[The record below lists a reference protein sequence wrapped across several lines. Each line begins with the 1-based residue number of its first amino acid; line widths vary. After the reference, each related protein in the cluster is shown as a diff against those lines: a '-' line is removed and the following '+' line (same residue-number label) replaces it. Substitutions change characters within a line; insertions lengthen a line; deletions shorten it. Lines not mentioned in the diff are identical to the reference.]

1 MSLRFRRGDLEAGED
16 EEEENREGEGMKLLK
31 EFCKH
36 IWAVPPRRESC
47 RERISKF
54 LRRRI
59 FPRSLTSSEDRR
71 ITKQPIH
78 LLKLFRAQIVGRLVI
93 SPNHSRTN
101 WYRYHQSCDGA

>member
-36 IWAVPPRRESC
+36 IWAVPHRRESC

-78 LLKLFRAQIVGRLVI
+78 LLKLFRAQIVGR
-93 SPNHSRTN
+93 
-101 WYRYHQSCDGA
+101 